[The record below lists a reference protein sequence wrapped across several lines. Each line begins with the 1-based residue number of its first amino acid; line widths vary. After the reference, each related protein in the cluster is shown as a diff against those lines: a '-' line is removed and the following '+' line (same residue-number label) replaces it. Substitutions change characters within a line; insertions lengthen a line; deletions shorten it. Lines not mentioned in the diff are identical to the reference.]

1 MARVELGNVPDD
13 DKKKM
18 EQAAGFMDTSGRP
31 VAHWARAALI
41 DRANADIAAHDA
53 PIRETP

>member
-1 MARVELGNVPDD
+1 MPRVELGNVPEE

-18 EQAAGFMDTSGRP
+18 ERAAGYMDTSGRP

-41 DRANADIAAHDA
+41 ERAEADIAAHDA